1 MNAYEITF
9 IVRPDLGDDAIDAMV
24 GTVQNRVT
32 SSGGE
37 ILATAPFSPAR
48 RRMSYP
54 IRDFGDGVYIT
65 IWFNLDPE
73 AVRPMER
80 ALRLNES
87 ILRFLV
93 VQASE
98 LSVKNGQQREA
109 QRAAALANPPQP
121 PTPAAAPAGEAGES
135 APTLEGAAPAV
146 SPELAGPAT
155 ENAGVTADEP
165 AAPPTTDAAQATET
179 SGAKQ
184 APDPAEAREP
194 ELAGVPGGSA
204 VEHTPD
210 ADAPT
215 TTSSTESQSQE

>member
-73 AVRPMER
+73 AIRPMER

-121 PTPAAAPAGEAGES
+121 PTPPAAPVGES
-135 APTLEGAAPAV
+135 APTIEGDAPAA
-146 SPELAGPAT
+146 SSETAGPAT
-155 ENAGVTADEP
+155 ENAGLTVGEP

-179 SGAKQ
+179 PGTVP
-184 APDPAEAREP
+184 APDPVEAREP

-204 VEHTPD
+204 VEHTPEGD
-210 ADAPT
+210 ALT

>member
-9 IVRPDLGDDAIDAMV
+9 IVRPDLADEAIDAMV

-87 ILRFLV
+87 LLRFLV

-121 PTPAAAPAGEAGES
+121 PAPAAAPPGEAGDGAPALES
-135 APTLEGAAPAV
+135 AAPAV
-146 SPELAGPAT
+146 SPEASTPGT
-155 ENAGVTADEP
+155 ENADVTASDQ
-165 AAPPTTDAAQATET
+165 AASETADVAQTTET
-179 SGAKQ
+179 PDAVQ
-184 APDPAEAREP
+184 AREPVEAREP

-204 VEHTPD
+204 VENTPD
-210 ADAPT
+210 ADAPM
-215 TTSSTESQSQE
+215 TTSSAEPQAQE

>member
-9 IVRPDLGDDAIDAMV
+9 IVRPDLADEAIDAMV

-87 ILRFLV
+87 LLRFLV

-121 PTPAAAPAGEAGES
+121 PAPAAAPPGEAGDGAPALES
-135 APTLEGAAPAV
+135 AAPAV
-146 SPELAGPAT
+146 SPEASTPGT
-155 ENAGVTADEP
+155 ENADVTASDQ
-165 AAPPTTDAAQATET
+165 AASETADVAQATET
-179 SGAKQ
+179 PDAVQ
-184 APDPAEAREP
+184 APEPVEAREP

-204 VEHTPD
+204 VENTPD

-215 TTSSTESQSQE
+215 TTSSAEPQAQE